1 MMIEDRIY
9 VLKKCGLL
17 KRKLLL
23 KVIKVALDFSF
34 LLVAD
39 TGS

>member
-1 MMIEDRIY
+1 MIEDRIY
-9 VLKKCGLL
+9 ILKKCGLF

-34 LLVAD
+34 LLIAN
-39 TGS
+39 TGP